1 MCSREIAEL
10 DKEIIS
16 CTKCR
21 LAKSRINAVPGWGCI
36 DAEIMLIGES
46 PGRNEDLQG
55 KPFVGS
61 AGKFLNDLL
70 REAELKRE
78 DVYITNIIK
87 CRPPNNRAPR
97 DDEIKACLV
106 YLEKQIKL
114 LKPKLIVLLGNS
126 ALRAILGKGLSMG
139 EAHGKTYRK
148 DNIVCFIMY
157 HPASAL
163 YLNKLKKVMFEDARK
178 LRTILKSCEKNDC

>member
-1 MCSREIAEL
+1 MSSKEIAGL
-10 DKEIIS
+10 DKEIIN
-16 CTKCR
+16 CAKCR
-21 LAKSRINAVPGWGCI
+21 LAKSRINAVPGWGRI
-36 DAEIMLIGES
+36 DAKIMLIGEA
-46 PGRNEDLQG
+46 PGRNEDMEG

-97 DDEIKACLV
+97 DDEIKTCSP

-126 ALRAILGKGLSMG
+126 ALRTLFGKGLSMG
-139 EAHGKTYRK
+139 KAHGETYRK
-148 DNIVCFIMY
+148 DNIVYFIMY

-178 LRTILKSCEKNDC
+178 LRTVIEKL